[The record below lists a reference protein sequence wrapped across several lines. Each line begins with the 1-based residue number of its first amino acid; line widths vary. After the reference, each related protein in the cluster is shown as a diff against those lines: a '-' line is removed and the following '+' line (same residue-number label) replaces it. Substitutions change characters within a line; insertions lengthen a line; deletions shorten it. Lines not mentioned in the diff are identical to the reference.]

1 MRLLT
6 AIGDAADDGAGLSG
20 VLSEFEWIVLHG
32 AIELP
37 DRECLL
43 PGRRG
48 YPRAWTG
55 SS

>member
-6 AIGDAADDGAGLSG
+6 AIGDAAGDGAGLSG
-20 VLSEFEWIVLHG
+20 VLWEFERIVLHG
-32 AIELP
+32 VAGLS

-43 PGRRG
+43 PGHG

-55 SS
+55 PS